1 MLDAIAARGR
11 VLGEMLRRRAID
23 RLAARPVSPGVRIEE
38 SDEGVVL
45 TGKRLKRRFVT
56 DARVRDLLR

>member
-1 MLDAIAARGR
+1 MLDAVAARGR

-23 RLAARPVSPGVRIEE
+23 GLAARPVPPGVRIEA
-38 SDEGVVL
+38 SDGGVAL